1 MITTVATVSNIT
13 VNKILFTNT
22 YALFRKV
29 MADKKR
35 GESLSECM
43 NYSLSKSPYVVDNF
57 FEMSSSIAMGYFNKN
72 SKLHYKA
79 LVEQIEE
86 IYCNGTH
93 YMLETSLDQKTK
105 LIEVFFNEYFYSF
118 LVDFR
123 VGKQHVVILT
133 NFYSQQERY
142 SVNRLFAN
150 NTYCQKVNSTR
161 YGKLTIIN
169 TYNAFCNYAAYC
181 HSSLHRDLNKVFFPE
196 FLKENGIRFQYNN
209 MALNE
214 NDKIIGTRF
223 SYVQFRNAVII
234 YEFEANAG
242 IVEVKGPIYP
252 VVQAVPVAIPVV
264 VSNCPVIKNEP
275 YEEEDMD
282 YIEENEAALRDLEE
296 WGAFT
301 DEGIYPSDWE

>member
-1 MITTVATVSNIT
+1 MTTTIATVSNVT

-29 MADKKR
+29 MAYKKR

-43 NYSLSKSPYVVDNF
+43 NYSLSQSPYVVDSF
-57 FEMSSSIAMGYFNKN
+57 FEMSSSVAMGYFNKN
-72 SKLHYKA
+72 SQLHYKA
-79 LVEQIEE
+79 LVKQIEE

-105 LIEVFFNEYFYSF
+105 LIEVFFNGYFYSF

-133 NFYSQQERY
+133 NFYSPQERC
-142 SVNRLFAN
+142 SVNHLFAN
-150 NTYCQKVNSTR
+150 QTYSREIHSAR
-161 YGKLTIIN
+161 YGNLTIIN
-169 TYNAFCNYAAYC
+169 TYNAFCNYATYC
-181 HSSLHRDLNKVFFPE
+181 HSPLHSGLNKVFFPE

-209 MALNE
+209 MTLNE
-214 NDKIIGTRF
+214 NDKVIGTRF

-234 YEFEANAG
+234 YEFEANTP

-252 VVQAVPVAIPVV
+252 VVSAVPVV
-264 VSNCPVIKNEP
+264 VSNCPVIKNES
-275 YEEEDMD
+275 YEEEDRD
-282 YIEENEAALRDLEE
+282 YIEDMWNESTLRDLEE

-301 DEGIYPSDWE
+301 DEGIYPSDWD